1 MTGCSRT
8 TADLAP
14 RQRKILFRS
23 WHRGMR
29 EMDLILGQFADA
41 HIDRLSDSELDQY
54 EMLMEEL
61 DRDLLKW
68 ITGEADVPAKFD
80 IPVFHQIVASRKTMN
95 F

>member
-29 EMDLILGQFADA
+29 EMDLIFGQFADA

-54 EMLMEEL
+54 ELLMEEL

-68 ITGEADVPAKFD
+68 ITGEADVPAQFD
-80 IPVFHQIVASRKTMN
+80 TPVFHQIVASRKNMN